1 MRHKLF
7 MPFVALGATFLASC
21 EKESLINQ
29 SDVPQEIKDYVSTHF
44 SQNKI
49 LQTLKDNEGLILTYD
64 VLLDSAISLEFN
76 RSKEI
81 ISIDG
86 NSKLPDS
93 VIPEKIRE
101 YVNTNYPV
109 YFITD
114 WEKESRKVQQIELSN
129 GLDLEFD
136 NDGKY
141 LKMDN

>member
-1 MRHKLF
+1 
-7 MPFVALGATFLASC
+7 
-21 EKESLINQ
+21 
-29 SDVPQEIKDYVSTHF
+29 
-44 SQNKI
+44 
-49 LQTLKDNEGLILTYD
+49 
-64 VLLDSAISLEFN
+64 
-76 RSKEI
+76 
-81 ISIDG
+81 
-86 NSKLPDS
+86 LPDS

-101 YVNTNYPV
+101 YVKSNYPA